1 VLFRHHLSKRPIAR
15 SVSTKKVDGGSSS
28 GDQDKDMW
36 LGATLPGGAPL
47 REGSEKESG
56 MKPVIHLESR

>member
-1 VLFRHHLSKRPIAR
+1 MLFRHHSSKRPIAR
-15 SVSTKKVDGGSSS
+15 SFSNKKVDGRGSS

-36 LGATLPGGAPL
+36 LGATLPGGASL